1 METNTV
7 VKEVRE
13 PREWCGYTID
23 ELEQR
28 RVVNK
33 VKCDLVKEQFGLV
46 YKSAQ
51 ASLVSGGSGMPFEEQ
66 INKVVT
72 YATYGAQI
80 YRYAKDIFNL
90 FRSVSR

>member
-7 VKEVRE
+7 IKEVRE
-13 PREWCGYTID
+13 PREWRGYTID

-33 VKCDLVKEQFGLV
+33 VKCDLVKEQVGLV

-66 INKVVT
+66 INKAVT
-72 YATYGAQI
+72 YATYGVQI

>member
-1 METNTV
+1 MEQETV
-7 VKEVRE
+7 VKAVSE
-13 PREWCGYTID
+13 PRKWRGYTID

-28 RVVNK
+28 RVVNQ

-51 ASLVSGGSGMPFEEQ
+51 ASLMSGGSGMPFEEQ

-72 YATYGAQI
+72 YATYGVQI
-80 YRYAKDIFNL
+80 YRYAKDIFGL
-90 FRSVSR
+90 FKSASR

>member
-1 METNTV
+1 MEEMTV
-7 VKEVRE
+7 VKETRAT
-13 PREWCGYTID
+13 REWRGYTID

-51 ASLVSGGSGMPFEEQ
+51 ASLMSGGGGMPFEEQ
-66 INKVVT
+66 INKVMT
-72 YATYGAQI
+72 YATYGMQI
-80 YRYAKDIFNL
+80 YRYAKDIFSL
-90 FRSVSR
+90 FRSAAR